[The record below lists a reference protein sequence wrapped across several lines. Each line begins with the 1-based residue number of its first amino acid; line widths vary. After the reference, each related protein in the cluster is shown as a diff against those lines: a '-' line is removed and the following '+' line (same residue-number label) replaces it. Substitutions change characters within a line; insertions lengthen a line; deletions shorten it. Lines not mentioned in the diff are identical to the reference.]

1 MTKTMKKATYTEFS
15 KTTEGRKEVHAIMLS
30 EVKDRMEKMVSNL
43 PVQFQA
49 KAKEM
54 FAKAYEKISVMGNS
68 NIFGFF
74 AEDEINDGNFLTYCD
89 DAIKGKIN

>member
-1 MTKTMKKATYTEFS
+1 MS
-15 KTTEGRKEVHAIMLS
+15 KTAEGRKEVHTIMLS
-30 EVKDRMEKMVSNL
+30 EVKERMEKMVTTL

-68 NIFGFF
+68 NIFYFF
-74 AEDEINDGNFLTYCD
+74 AEDGINDGNFLNYCD
-89 DAIKGKIN
+89 DAIKGKID